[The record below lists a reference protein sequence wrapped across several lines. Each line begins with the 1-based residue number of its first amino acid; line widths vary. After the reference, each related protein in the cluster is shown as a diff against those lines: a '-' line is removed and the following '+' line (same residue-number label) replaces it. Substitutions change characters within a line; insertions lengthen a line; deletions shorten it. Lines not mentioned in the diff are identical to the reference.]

1 MPEHQEQQQGDI
13 VTLDQ
18 QQQAQS
24 ARVPRRVSADRWN
37 TAVSK
42 VIVVHAEALK
52 DLADR

>member
-1 MPEHQEQQQGDI
+1 MKRHEQHKGHS
-13 VTLDQ
+13 VTLHQ

-37 TAVSK
+37 KAVSK